1 MKFDLKKLLQNL
13 TSNRFNLISW
23 GVTIVVVIALL
34 GTTLWW
40 TQSGAASAATHPEP
54 AASANQSQSSVNLP
68 ASSPSQNVAATSSI
82 GRQLNLK
89 TDTSQQ
95 AGYQITA
102 YQVTKG
108 DSVFAIAKQFN
119 IKPES
124 ILYSNKDTLHDN
136 PQNLTPGMTLEVPP
150 VDGLIYTW
158 QKDDTIDSVAKEFKA
173 KPEDILNW
181 PGNDID
187 LTDPQIK
194 PGTVVM
200 IPGGQREL
208 ISWLDFVPTY
218 QRGNGTATSELGGGS
233 CPQIGNGSPPYLWP
247 TNGPRT
253 ISGNDFSPT
262 HLGIDITAFE
272 GTPVLASGGGVVV
285 YAGWSQYGYGNVIE
299 IDHGGGWATIYAHLS
314 QINVK
319 VCDFVSAGEVIGL
332 SGSTGNS
339 TGPHLHFEV
348 RKNGTAVDPWQIV
361 S

>member
-1 MKFDLKKLLQNL
+1 MKFDFKKSLQNF
-13 TSNRFNLISW
+13 TTHRFSWVSW
-23 GVTIVVVIALL
+23 GITIAVVIALF
-34 GTTLWW
+34 GTTFWW
-40 TQSGAASAATHPEP
+40 TRSGDVPAATRPEP
-54 AASANQSQSSVNLP
+54 TAAANQSQPPVNLP
-68 ASSPSQNVAATSSI
+68 APGQAQNIAAISSI

-89 TDTSQQ
+89 TDISQQ
-95 AGYQITA
+95 ASYQITA

-136 PQNLTPGMTLEVPP
+136 PQNLTPGMTLEIPP
-150 VDGLIYTW
+150 VDGIIYAW
-158 QKDDTIDSVAKEFKA
+158 KDGDTINSVAKEFKA

-187 LTDPQIK
+187 LTNPQIK
-194 PGTVVM
+194 PGTVIMV
-200 IPGGQREL
+200 PGGQREL
-208 ISWLDFVPTY
+208 ISWLEFVPTY

-233 CPQIGNGSPPYLWP
+233 CPQSGGSPPYLWP

-262 HLGIDITAFE
+262 HLGIDITAYE
-272 GTPVLASGGGVVV
+272 GTPVLASGAGVVV
-285 YAGWSQYGYGNVIE
+285 YASWSQYGYGNVIE
-299 IDHGGGWATIYAHLS
+299 IDHGGGWATVYAHLS
-314 QINVK
+314 QFNVK
-319 VCDFVSAGEVIGL
+319 VCDYVSAGQVIAL

>member
-1 MKFDLKKLLQNL
+1 MKLNPGQLLQNL
-13 TSNRFNLISW
+13 KTNRFNIISW
-23 GVTIVVVIALL
+23 GLTVIVVISLL
-34 GTTLWW
+34 GTALWW
-40 TQSGAASAATHPEP
+40 TQSGEAAAATHSDP
-54 AASANQSQSSVNLP
+54 AADSSQP
-68 ASSPSQNVAATSSI
+68 TPSI
-82 GRQLNLK
+82 GLPTQGPNAASTASISRELDLK
-89 TDTSQQ
+89 TDVSQQ
-95 AGYQITA
+95 VRYQITT
-102 YQVTKG
+102 YQVGRG
-108 DSVFAIAKQFN
+108 DSLFAIAKQFN

-136 PQNLTPGMTLEVPP
+136 PSNLTPGMTLLIPP

-158 QKDDTIDSVAKEFKA
+158 QKGDTIDSVAAEFKA
-173 KPEDILNW
+173 KPTDILDW

-187 LTDPQIK
+187 LTNPQIK
-194 PGTVVM
+194 PGSVVM

-208 ISWLDFVPTY
+208 ISWLNFVPTY
-218 QRGNGTATSELGGGS
+218 QRGSGTATSELGSGS

-247 TNGPRT
+247 TNGPHT

-272 GTPVLASGGGVVV
+272 GTPVLASGAGVVV
-285 YAGWSQYGYGNVIE
+285 YAGWSDYGYGNVIE

-319 VCDFVSAGEVIGL
+319 VCDYVNAGQVIAL

-348 RKNGTAVDPWQIV
+348 RRNGTAVDPWQIV

>member
-1 MKFDLKKLLQNL
+1 MKFLQNF
-13 TSNRFNLISW
+13 TSNRFNLVSW
-23 GVTIVVVIALL
+23 GVTIVVVAALL

-40 TQSGAASAATHPEP
+40 TQSGEASSASHPDPGAAS
-54 AASANQSQSSVNLP
+54 NQSQPSVSLL
-68 ASSPSQNVAATSSI
+68 ASSQVQNVAASSSI

-95 AGYQITA
+95 TSFQITA

-108 DSVFAIAKQFN
+108 DSVFANAKEFN

-136 PQNLTPGMTLEVPP
+136 PQNLTPGMTLEIPP
-150 VDGLIYTW
+150 VDGMIYTW
-158 QKDDTIDSVAKEFKA
+158 KDGDTLDSVDKEFKA

-187 LTDPQIK
+187 LTNPQIK
-194 PGTVVM
+194 AGTVVM

-233 CPQIGNGSPPYLWP
+233 CPNAAGSPPYLWP
-247 TNGPRT
+247 TNGPHT

-262 HLGIDITAFE
+262 LLGIDITAFE
-272 GTPVLASGGGVVV
+272 GTPILASGAGVVV
-285 YAGWSQYGYGNVIE
+285 FAGWSQYGYGNVIE
-299 IDHGGGWATIYAHLS
+299 IDHGGGWATVYAHLS

-319 VCDFVSAGEVIGL
+319 VCEYVSAGEVIAL

-348 RKNGTAVDPWQIV
+348 RKNGTAVDPWQII

>member
-1 MKFDLKKLLQNL
+1 MKFDLKKYIQSF
-13 TSNRFNLISW
+13 TTNRFSLISW

-40 TQSGAASAATHPEP
+40 AQSGGAASAAHPEST
-54 AASANQSQSSVNLP
+54 ASANQSQPVVNLP
-68 ASSPSQNVAATSSI
+68 TSGQAQNIAAISSI

-89 TDTSQQ
+89 TDISQQ
-95 AGYQITA
+95 ASYQITT
-102 YQVTKG
+102 YQVMKG

-124 ILYSNKDTLHDN
+124 ILYSNKNTLHDN
-136 PQNLTPGMTLEVPP
+136 PQNLTPGMTLEIPP

-158 QKDDTIDSVAKEFKA
+158 KDGDTIDSVAKEFKA

-187 LTDPQIK
+187 LTNPQIK
-194 PGTVVM
+194 PGTVIM

-208 ISWLDFVPTY
+208 ISWLEFVPTY

-233 CPQIGNGSPPYLWP
+233 CPNLAGSPPYLWP
-247 TNGPRT
+247 TNGPHT

-272 GTPVLASGGGVVV
+272 GTPVLASGAGVVV

-299 IDHGGGWATIYAHLS
+299 IDHGGGWATVYAHLS
-314 QINVK
+314 QFNVK
-319 VCDFVSAGEVIGL
+319 VCDYVSAGQVIAL